1 MKNSVKAFIM
11 ALFVFTAVAV
21 TSSVFAQDPPPP
33 PSGGHGGGGNQPP
46 GGGAPIGE
54 GLLILTALG
63 AAYGSKKW
71 YNNHKKTIA
80 G

>member
-1 MKNSVKAFIM
+1 MKKIFYKG
-11 ALFVFTAVAV
+11 LLLAV
-21 TSSVFAQDPPPP
+21 VFAGINTINPVFGDVPPPP
-33 PSGGHGGGGNQPP
+33 PPPENGNGGNVP

-71 YNNHKKTIA
+71 YNNHKKKIA
-80 G
+80 E

>member
-1 MKNSVKAFIM
+1 MKKTFKSLILAM
-11 ALFVFTAVAV
+11 FVFFAVAI
-21 TSSVFAQDPPPP
+21 TSTTFAQDPPPP
-33 PSGGHGGGGNQPP
+33 PEGGHGGGGNQVP

-80 G
+80 E

>member
-1 MKNSVKAFIM
+1 MKKIFYRGFLLAVV
-11 ALFVFTAVAV
+11 FVGLNTINP
-21 TSSVFAQDPPPP
+21 VFGDVPPPP
-33 PSGGHGGGGNQPP
+33 PPPENGTGGNVP

-71 YNNHKKTIA
+71 YNNHKRKIA
-80 G
+80 E